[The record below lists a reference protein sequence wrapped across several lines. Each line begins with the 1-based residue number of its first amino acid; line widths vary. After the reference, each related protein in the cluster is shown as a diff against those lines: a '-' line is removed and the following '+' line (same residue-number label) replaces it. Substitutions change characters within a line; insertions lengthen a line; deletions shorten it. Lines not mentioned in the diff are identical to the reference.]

1 MIETLVVGA
10 GVTGL
15 ACARELAARGREVLV
30 VERAARAGGVV
41 GTVVRQGWR
50 FESGPNTIPATAPTF
65 RKLVGEL
72 GLAERL
78 VVSGPAAKRRFLF
91 HRGRLRALP
100 AGPGGLLATPL
111 LSGPAKLYAASE
123 PLRRFTP
130 TAGEE
135 PTLEDFLTER
145 FGRAVART
153 LGGAFVRG
161 VYGAEVDE
169 LGAAS
174 AFPRLWSLAVE
185 HGGVLRGLKAAA
197 RSRSSEPLPGPATGR
212 GDLVSFPG
220 GLVGLVDG
228 LATALG
234 ARLVLES
241 GVRALER
248 VEGGWRAELERGA
261 PVVARSV
268 VLTIPAPATVELL
281 APLADGGGAVDLAPL
296 ARLAHADL
304 FVVHLGLVEAD
315 LPEGF
320 GFLVPPD
327 EKGPRVLGMLFPSR
341 IFEGRA
347 PAGGATVTAIVRASE
362 LAGADDAAALELAHA
377 DLRAA
382 IGERAA
388 GRVAVGHVA
397 RWRGVIPRYGVGHR
411 ERMQR
416 LAAEAER
423 AWPGLW
429 LAGAYRDGVS
439 VEDCLARGLAVGRE
453 CAGRGDPREGRP

>member
-1 MIETLVVGA
+1 VIETLVVGA

-41 GTVVRQGWR
+41 GTIERDGWR
-50 FESGPNTIPATAPTF
+50 FESGPNTIPATAATF
-65 RKLVGEL
+65 RRLVGEL
-72 GLAERL
+72 GLAGRL
-78 VVSGPAAKRRFLF
+78 IVSSPAAKRRYLF

-111 LSGPAKLYAASE
+111 LSPAAKLHAASE
-123 PLRRFTP
+123 PLRRFAP
-130 TAGEE
+130 PAGDE
-135 PTLEDFLTER
+135 PTLEAFLAER

-161 VYGAEVDE
+161 VYGAEVEE

-174 AFPRLWSLAVE
+174 AFPRLWKLAVE
-185 HGGVLRGLKAAA
+185 HGGVLRGLKAGA
-197 RSRSSEPLPGPATGR
+197 RSRVAEPLPGPVTGR

-220 GLVGLVDG
+220 GLVELVDA
-228 LATALG
+228 LAAALG
-234 ARLVLES
+234 PRLVLAC
-241 GVRALER
+241 GARALER
-248 VEGGWRAELERGA
+248 AGDAWRVELERGE
-261 PVVARSV
+261 PIVARSV

-281 APLADGGGAVDLAPL
+281 SPLAASAGVDLAPL

-304 FVVHLGLVEAD
+304 GVIHLGLVDAD
-315 LPEGF
+315 LPQGF

-327 EKGPRVLGMLFPSR
+327 EAGPRALGVLFPSR
-341 IFEGRA
+341 IFAGRA
-347 PAGGATVTAIVRASE
+347 PAGGSTVTAIVRASE
-362 LAGADDAAALELAHA
+362 LGGADDAGALELAHA
-377 DLRAA
+377 DLRRAV
-382 IGERAA
+382 GERAA
-388 GRVAVGHVA
+388 GRVAVGHVT

-416 LAAEAER
+416 LAGEVER
-423 AWPGLW
+423 SWPGLV

-453 CAGRGDPREGRP
+453 CAERGDLRERRP